1 MRKENENENGKN
13 KKHWR
18 ESVKDKKFYLYT
30 VIGCAVALLSLVI
43 VAVTM
48 SIVGEDKPSVN
59 TGTNV
64 EQPDD
69 PNDPTGGETPDDGTG
84 TGGTTGGDDQPVDG
98 QPGDMVLPVEGVTV
112 STEYEFYYNQTLNRY
127 YLHKG
132 IDFAADA
139 GVEVVAAQGGVI
151 ESIYTDELL
160 TGTEITVDHGDGL
173 KSVYRFVNAAEG
185 LEVGASVE
193 RGQVIATVAEAVG
206 DEYKDGAHLH
216 FEVLKDNKNVDPTT
230 YLTLE
235 EK

>member
-1 MRKENENENGKN
+1 MKKDNENEKN
-13 KKHWR
+13 RKNWR

-48 SIVGEDKPSVN
+48 SIVGEDKP
-59 TGTNV
+59 TIDAGTNV
-64 EQPDD
+64 ETPDD
-69 PNDPTGGETPDDGTG
+69 GTGTGGEIPDDGTG
-84 TGGTTGGDDQPVDG
+84 TGGTTGGEDKPVDG
-98 QPGDMVLPVEGVTV
+98 TSEEMVLPVEGVAV
-112 STEYEFYYNQTLNRY
+112 STEYEFYYNQTLNLY
-127 YLHKG
+127 HLHEG
-132 IDFAADA
+132 LDFSAEV
-139 GVEVVAAQGGVI
+139 GTQVVAAQGGVI

-160 TGTEITVDHGDGL
+160 TGTEIVIDHGEGL
-173 KSVYRFVNAAEG
+173 KSVYRFVNATDG
-185 LEVGASVE
+185 LEVGAAVE

-216 FEVLKDNKNVDPTT
+216 FEVRKDNKNVDPTT